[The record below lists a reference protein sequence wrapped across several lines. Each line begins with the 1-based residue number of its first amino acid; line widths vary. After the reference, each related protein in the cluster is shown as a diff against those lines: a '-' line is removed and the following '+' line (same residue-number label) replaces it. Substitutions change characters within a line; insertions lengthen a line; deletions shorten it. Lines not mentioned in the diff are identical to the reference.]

1 MKGDIIMSNNQ
12 VLLFKQSGTYFSKE
26 KNRDI
31 PYCNFFLRINDKM
44 IPIEVKYFPN
54 PNFDNRDPAFSNRKY
69 LLEAVA
75 ELLPPRSEASTSEV
89 STSEK

>member
-1 MKGDIIMSNNQ
+1 MSNNQ
-12 VLLFKQSGTYFSKE
+12 VLLFKQCSTYFSQE

-31 PYCNFFLRINDKM
+31 PYCNFFIRINDKL

-54 PNFDNRDPAFSNRKY
+54 PKFDNRDPAFSNRKF

-75 ELLPPRSEASTSEV
+75 ELLPPRTESSTSDV
-89 STSEK
+89 VNSDT